1 MEKQLDEFFRKK
13 LEEHT
18 FTPSVHAWDKIEAI
32 LPKKNKTVIVWR
44 MAAALALMSGLLWAG
59 LNWQESTPTELM
71 QIKSEVVKPS
81 ESTLAKINPE
91 KEKKK
96 QEEKITYAKSQKIT
110 RRTSTTQ
117 NRTNQITSEV
127 AVIAETKI
135 VARIEIASATIME
148 EEASVTITQK
158 PIVLEYRLEPVETIA
173 IVQTETKK
181 GFKGFLNAAKEMKNG
196 EDGLGLQ
203 TLKDNILA
211 FNFKKEKGK
220 PEEEKNY

>member
-1 MEKQLDEFFRKK
+1 MEKQVDEFFRSK

-18 FTPSVHAWDKIEAI
+18 LAPSIHAWDKIETS

-59 LNWQESTPTELM
+59 LNWQGSTPTELTHT
-71 QIKSEVVKPS
+71 KSEVVKPS
-81 ESTLAKINPE
+81 ESALAKINPE
-91 KEKKK
+91 KEKKMP
-96 QEEKITYAKSQKIT
+96 EEKITYSKSQKIT
-110 RRTSTTQ
+110 RSVSTSQ
-117 NRTNQITSEV
+117 NQNNLIINEV
-127 AVIAETKI
+127 EQIAETKL
-135 VARIEIASATIME
+135 VERIEFESTTIVVA
-148 EEASVTITQK
+148 EAPPTLTQK

-173 IVQTETKK
+173 VVQTDTKK
-181 GFKGFLNAAKEMKNG
+181 GLKGFLNAAKEMKNG

>member
-1 MEKQLDEFFRKK
+1 MEKQVDEFFRSK

-18 FTPSVHAWDKIEAI
+18 LAPSIHAWDKIEASF
-32 LPKKNKTVIVWR
+32 PKKNKTVIVWR

-59 LNWQESTPTELM
+59 LNWQGSTPTELTHT
-71 QIKSEVVKPS
+71 KSEVVKPS
-81 ESTLAKINPE
+81 ESALAKINPE
-91 KEKKK
+91 KEKKMP
-96 QEEKITYAKSQKIT
+96 EEKITYSKSQKIT
-110 RRTSTTQ
+110 RSVSTSQ
-117 NRTNQITSEV
+117 NQNNLIINEV
-127 AVIAETKI
+127 EQIAETKL
-135 VARIEIASATIME
+135 VERIEFESTTIVVA
-148 EEASVTITQK
+148 EAPPTLTQK

-173 IVQTETKK
+173 VVQTDTKK
-181 GFKGFLNAAKEMKNG
+181 GLKGFLNAAKEMKNG